1 VPRRRVTLTWFFLIT
16 FWVGGLLVLTALR
29 GHWPESWVST
39 ASVLEWFGWYLV
51 LSGIAAWPISKHKP
65 RRRSANPIERF
76 IARRFGT
83 YGNFSFG
90 ILLGLAMM
98 RDLATR
104 GAVPPGSVS
113 EAAQKLE
120 TAIFATLAVPAAILL
135 LAACIYHSIK
145 WQKQR
150 SS

>member
-1 VPRRRVTLTWFFLIT
+1 
-16 FWVGGLLVLTALR
+16 
-29 GHWPESWVST
+29 
-39 ASVLEWFGWYLV
+39 
-51 LSGIAAWPISKHKP
+51 
-65 RRRSANPIERF
+65 
-76 IARRFGT
+76 
-83 YGNFSFG
+83 
-90 ILLGLAMM
+90 MM